1 MKLEDSVSISE
12 LSEKCQV
19 LLIENRNLKEE
30 LRALKA
36 RLVVAEARFSG
47 DEISGN
53 KSESEIIAPQTA
65 RVSPPGMSK
74 NADEGEKI
82 RLFMSLFKGRDDVYA
97 RRWENKKK
105 GTSGYSPSCLNE
117 WKPGLC
123 VKPKGKC
130 IGCTH
135 KAYVDL
141 DEKVIDDHLRGK
153 IVAGIYPMLLDETCW
168 FLAIDFD
175 DGEWKKDI
183 SVLREVCAEFDIPVS
198 IERSRSGNGS
208 HAWLFFKGPISAS
221 LARKFGT
228 SLLTYTM
235 QNRHE
240 ITFKSYDRF
249 FPNQDTMPKG
259 GLGNLI
265 ALPLQKEARKDKNSE
280 FIDRNFEPEDG
291 STPLNLCLDAAY
303 VGKEDVITSRYTP
316 CPRGEEKKLIE
327 RDPSFKERRWIVEL
341 AHSWFNRFRKLVPR
355 YEKTGLS
362 YNALNAL
369 AAAMIILNKVMV
381 IYR

>member
-1 MKLEDSVSISE
+1 VKIEDSVSISE
-12 LSEKCQV
+12 LSEKYQV
-19 LLIENRNLKEE
+19 LLIENSKLKEE
-30 LRALKA
+30 IKTLKA
-36 RLVVAEARFSG
+36 RLIIAEARYSG
-47 DEISGN
+47 DEISVN
-53 KSESEIIAPQTA
+53 KPEFEIIAPQA
-65 RVSPPGMSK
+65 AGVSPPGMNK

-97 RRWENKKK
+97 RRWENRKK

-130 IGCTH
+130 TSCTH
-135 KAYVDL
+135 KVYVHL

-153 IVAGIYPMLLDETCW
+153 IVVGIYPMLHDETCW

-208 HAWLFFKGPISAS
+208 HAWLFFEGPIPAS

-240 ITFKSYDRF
+240 ITFKSYDRAG
-249 FPNQDTMPKG
+249 TG
-259 GLGNLI
+259 
-265 ALPLQKEARKDKNSE
+265 
-280 FIDRNFEPEDG
+280 
-291 STPLNLCLDAAY
+291 
-303 VGKEDVITSRYTP
+303 
-316 CPRGEEKKLIE
+316 
-327 RDPSFKERRWIVEL
+327 
-341 AHSWFNRFRKLVPR
+341 
-355 YEKTGLS
+355 TGLELS
-362 YNALNAL
+362 VFS
-369 AAAMIILNKVMV
+369 IT
-381 IYR
+381 